1 MKKYD
6 LILDC
11 LQQKCK
17 ELYFRNGMNLKGFKN
32 PLEIDTSAQLL
43 SEYKDFGIIKYF
55 LEINFKIENFKDKI
69 NKEFVKNKDALT
81 LLRILLK
88 NSKNSYIVGGCV
100 RDILLDETPKDFDFV
115 TDISYDK
122 LKEIFSSK
130 EFSFKETGTNFLVF
144 NLNYKGVDYEI
155 ANFRYESDYEDG
167 RRPTEVRVGTI
178 EEDRQRRDFHI
189 NSIFWNPYELYTHR
203 FAIEDI
209 EKRIL
214 RFVGNPE
221 ERLKEDYLRGIRFY
235 RLLKTKNLIPD
246 KTSLSAVRRNFDNI
260 MKVTPHRMM
269 MEIERMVG
277 L

>member
-1 MKKYD
+1 MKNGWILYDENNPEHNDLSKY
-6 LILDC
+6 
-11 LQQKCK
+11 
-17 ELYFRNGMNLKGFKN
+17 EVMEWTN
-32 PLEIDTSAQLL
+32 
-43 SEYKDFGIIKYF
+43 
-55 LEINFKIENFKDKI
+55 END
-69 NKEFVKNKDALT
+69 
-81 LLRILLK
+81 
-88 NSKNSYIVGGCV
+88 S
-100 RDILLDETPKDFDFV
+100 
-115 TDISYDK
+115 
-122 LKEIFSSK
+122 
-130 EFSFKETGTNFLVF
+130 
-144 NLNYKGVDYEI
+144 
-155 ANFRYESDYEDG
+155 DG
-167 RRPTEVRVGTI
+167 RHPNSVKIGTI

-189 NSIFWNPYELYTHR
+189 NSIFWNPYELYIHR

>member
-1 MKKYD
+1 MKYNFF
-6 LILDC
+6 LDY

-17 ELYFRNGMNLKGFKN
+17 EVYFRNSLHLKGYKN
-32 PLEIDTSAQLL
+32 PLEIDSIEILL
-43 SEYKDFGIIKYF
+43 ENYELEEYLIILQSKYNYYF
-55 LEINFKIENFKDKI
+55 NKI
-69 NKEFVKNKDALT
+69 KDAVLKEKDVSLILKK
-81 LLRILLK
+81 LLEQ
-88 NSKNSYIVGGCV
+88 SKNSYLVGGCI

-130 EFSFKETGTNFLVF
+130 EFAFKETGNAFLVF
-144 NLNYKGVDYEI
+144 NLNYNGIEYEI
-155 ANFRYESDYEDG
+155 ANFRKDSKESDG
-167 RRPTEVRVGTI
+167 RRPSEVRVGTI

-189 NSIFWNPYELYTHR
+189 NSIFWNPEELYIHR
-203 FAIEDI
+203 FAFEDI
-209 EKRIL
+209 NKRVL
-214 RFVGNPE
+214 RFVGNPD

-235 RLLKTKNLIPD
+235 RLLKTKNLTPD
-246 KTSLSAVRRNFDNI
+246 KASLSAVRRNFDKI

>member
-17 ELYFRNGMNLKGFKN
+17 EMYFRNAMNLKGFKN
-32 PLEIDTSAQLL
+32 PLEIDTTIQLL
-43 SEYKDFGIIKYF
+43 SDYKDFGIMKYF
-55 LEINFKIENFKDKI
+55 LEITAKSENFKDKI

-81 LLRILLK
+81 LLRMLLK

-115 TDISYDK
+115 TDIPYNK

-189 NSIFWNPYELYTHR
+189 NSIFWNPYELYIHR

-209 EKRIL
+209 EKRNL
-214 RFVGNPE
+214 RFVGDPN

-235 RLLKTKNLIPD
+235 RLLKTKNLNPG
-246 KTSLSAVRRNFDNI
+246 KASLSAVRRNFDNI